1 MEKEYKIRFIK
12 SDDFAHLIKWWKHYD
27 HCEVPTVDL
36 LPNYGMDG
44 YVVEK
49 NGKPIMAAFMYLT
62 NSKGVLLEYIVSD
75 PEYRENDRDSAIEL
89 LLKTAEQFVKNIG
102 CKFMFTVTQHD
113 KLIKAHEKLG
123 WKKDPRPSHEL
134 IKVI

>member
-1 MEKEYKIRFIK
+1 MNTRQLKEE
-12 SDDFAHLIKWWKHYD
+12 DWDTLQKWWSAWPEWKSPPR
-27 HCEVPTVDL
+27 EF
-36 LPNYGMDG
+36 LPDNGTGGIM
-44 YVVEK
+44 VEK
-49 NGKPIMAAFMYLT
+49 NGRPIIAGFMYLT

-123 WKKDPRPSHEL
+123 WKKDPKPSHEL

>member
-1 MEKEYKIRFIK
+1 MNTRQLRE
-12 SDDFAHLIKWWKHYD
+12 DDWETLQKWWSTWPDWQSPPK
-27 HCEVPTVDL
+27 EF
-36 LPNYGMDG
+36 LPDNGTGGIM
-44 YVVEK
+44 VEK
-49 NGKPIMAAFMYLT
+49 DNKPIIAGFMYLT

-75 PEYRENDRDSAIEL
+75 PEYREDDRDSAIEL
-89 LLKTAEQFVKNIG
+89 LLNTAEQFVKNIG

-123 WKKDPRPSHEL
+123 WKKDPKPSHEL

>member
-1 MEKEYKIRFIK
+1 MNTRQLREDDWETLQNWWSAWPDWQSPPKEF
-12 SDDFAHLIKWWKHYD
+12 
-27 HCEVPTVDL
+27 
-36 LPNYGMDG
+36 LPDNGTGGIM
-44 YVVEK
+44 VEK
-49 NGKPIMAAFMYLT
+49 DNKPIIAGFMYLT

-75 PEYRENDRDSAIEL
+75 PEYREDDRDSAIEL
-89 LLKTAEQFVKNIG
+89 LLNTAEQFVKNIG

-123 WKKDPRPSHEL
+123 WKKDPKPSHEL